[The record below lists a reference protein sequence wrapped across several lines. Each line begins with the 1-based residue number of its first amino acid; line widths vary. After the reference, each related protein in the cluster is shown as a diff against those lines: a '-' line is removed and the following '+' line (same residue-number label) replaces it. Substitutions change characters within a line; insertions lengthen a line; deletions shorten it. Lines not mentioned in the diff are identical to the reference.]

1 MKEIKLLAEQLFAKG
16 KSMGFADMEINV
28 VSSAQFRVAIFK
40 GEIDSYTVTDD
51 SGLSFRGLYNGKM
64 GYAFTE
70 KIDDSSADMLL
81 GNAKENAQFINSDDE
96 EEIFAG
102 SPHYESFNGYCEE
115 LTKAEPSAKIEL
127 AKAMEKAAYS
137 RDTRVFNVTASFS
150 SGEAERVIINSKGLN
165 LSHRGNSA
173 GAFCSVVARDGSD
186 TKTGHE
192 IAMGQSM
199 GKFKADEI
207 AGRAVEEACSMFGAA
222 TIESGSYPI
231 ILRHDIAATFLG
243 VFSSSFSAENVHK
256 GMSLLKGKV
265 GELVANEKIT
275 IIDDPLIEGRPNSC
289 AFDAEGVATQRK
301 NVVENGRLTT
311 YLYNLKTAKKDGV
324 KSTGN
329 AAKASY
335 KGPIGIAPIN
345 FFIQPGETSFDELV
359 ASMDRGLIIIS
370 LAGTH
375 SGANPVSGD
384 FSLSAYGYL
393 VENGKIIR
401 PVNQITIAGNFF
413 EMLRDVDVVG
423 SDLEWSGMI
432 GAPSLLVKKL
442 AVAGK

>member
-1 MKEIKLLAEQLFAKG
+1 MKDVQLLAEQLFAKG
-16 KSMGFADMEINV
+16 KGMGFADMEINMV
-28 VSSAQFRVAIFK
+28 ASAQFRVAIFK

-70 KIDDSSADMLL
+70 KIDDSSIDMLL
-81 GNAKENAQFINSDDE
+81 ANAKENAQFINSDDE

-102 SPHYESFNGYCEE
+102 SERYELFDGYRPE
-115 LTKAEPSAKIEL
+115 LTQVAPSDKIEL
-127 AKAMEKAAYS
+127 AKAIEKAAYAK
-137 RDTRVFNVTASFS
+137 DPRVFNVTASFS
-150 SGEAERVIINSKGLN
+150 NGEAERIIINSKGLS
-165 LSHRGNSA
+165 LSHRGSSA
-173 GAFCSVVARDGSD
+173 GAFCSVVARDGAD

-192 IAMGQSM
+192 VSTGQSM
-199 GKFKADEI
+199 AKFDAQEI
-207 AGRAVEEACSMFGAA
+207 ADRAVQEACSMFGAA
-222 TIESGSYPI
+222 AIESGSYPI

-256 GMSLLKGKV
+256 GMSLLKGQL
-265 GELVANEKIT
+265 GEPIANEKIT
-275 IIDDPLIEGRPNSC
+275 ITDDPFVEGRPNSC

-301 NVVENGRLTT
+301 HVVENGRLTT

-324 KSTGN
+324 RSTGN

-345 FFIQPGETSFDELV
+345 FFIQPGETSYDELV
-359 ASMDRGLIIIS
+359 ASVDRGLIIIS
-370 LAGTH
+370 VAGTH

-393 VENGKIIR
+393 VENGKITR

-413 EMLRDVDVVG
+413 EMLRDVETVG